1 MSKLTNTQ
9 VFPKEEDTLGSKPIE
24 WMAEPLT
31 DEATRE
37 ANKNSMRIRMEM
49 MIMYILTMLES

>member
-9 VFPKEEDTLGSKPIE
+9 VFPKEEDILGSKPIE

-49 MIMYILTMLES
+49 MIM